1 MTAAVDVLSAAK
13 IGKRK
18 TPQLPLVVI
27 TWEDHTSR
35 DGWQGSEDAKA
46 GATPAIVTSVGW
58 LHHETAKV
66 YSLVSCASEDG
77 DVSCQQ
83 TVLKVATVEV
93 YHVPQPK
100 KKRKK
105 APASTAPPLSSA

>member
-1 MTAAVDVLSAAK
+1 MTKVPD
-13 IGKRK
+13 
-18 TPQLPLVVI
+18 LPLVVI
-27 TWEDHTSR
+27 TWDDHTSR
-35 DGWQGSEDAKA
+35 DGWQGSEAAKA
-46 GATPAIVTSVGW
+46 EAAPAIVTSVGW

-66 YSLVSCASEDG
+66 YSLISCASEDG

-83 TVLKVATVEV
+83 TILKAATVEV

-105 APASTAPPLSSA
+105 APAPGGRPSPDSQSSA